1 MPRVQSIQMRVLL
14 WGWGVL
20 IAGLA
25 LAFWRYG
32 ATLDEETARD
42 FERDTL
48 AKLESVQWMLER
60 GGPFKEPRDRQDFL
74 HSLAGHMGMRIS
86 LIQGGR
92 VLADSSV
99 PFTDLDKLDDHSGR
113 PEVQAA
119 QGEDVGQATRH
130 SATLDRDMI
139 YMARKLPASSGEPD
153 AVLRLAAPVSQ
164 VRMHVQRMRWA
175 LLAAAAPLLIG
186 SGVLLWLLSRTITSG
201 IAQFTEAAQ
210 AIGEG
215 DYRRKILF
223 YPAAEFQ
230 PLAEAINRMA
240 KKIKKNVKIIENQR
254 GELWAMFEGMN
265 EGVMVLDS
273 KGRILH
279 VNPALSGIFPRASEF
294 IGRAPLEATMSLEI
308 QNLVDAVMAGE
319 KSERVSRQIEL
330 KDRHCAEM
338 TVVPFRDHKY
348 RPRVI
353 LVFHDTSEQKRVERV
368 LRDFVANASH
378 QLRTP
383 LTSIRGYAETLLDA
397 PPEDEAKRRE
407 FLDIIRA
414 NAVHMAKVIGGMFA
428 LAKSEREGKRPSE
441 LATSVPEALD
451 HALKNASFAAAD
463 KNIAIELEPLPDG
476 LPRAAADPDGIL
488 QIIDN
493 ILDNAIKYSPES
505 TTVRVSAASDGQNLT
520 LHFQDQGPGITPED
534 QKRIFERFFR
544 ADNNGV
550 DGAGSAGLGLAI
562 CRHIARNY
570 GGEVWVDSP
579 ADAETGSGSVFTVR
593 LPVA

>member
-25 LAFWRYG
+25 LAFWRYS

-42 FERDTL
+42 FERETL
-48 AKLESVQWMLER
+48 GRLQTVQWMLDR
-60 GGPFKEPRDRQDFL
+60 TGNFAEPRDRQDFL
-74 HSLAGHMGMRIS
+74 HSMANNLGMRIT
-86 LIQGGR
+86 LIEGGQ
-92 VLADSSV
+92 VVADTSV
-99 PFTDLDKLDDHSGR
+99 PFGEIGKLDDHSSR
-113 PEVQAA
+113 PEVIASQS
-119 QGEDVGQATRH
+119 GEVGQSTRH
-130 SATLDRDMI
+130 SVTLDRDMI
-139 YMARKLPASSGEPD
+139 YMAKKLPGQNGAPD
-153 AVLRLAAPVSQ
+153 YVLRLAAPVSQ
-164 VRMHVQRMRWA
+164 VRMHLQRMRWA
-175 LLAAAAPLLIG
+175 LFAAMVPLLLG

-210 AIGEG
+210 AIGDG

-254 GELWAMFEGMN
+254 GELWAMFEGMS
-265 EGVMVLDS
+265 EGVMVLDTG
-273 KGRILH
+273 GRILH
-279 VNPALSGIFPRASEF
+279 VNPALSKIFPRAQEF

-308 QNLVDAVMAGE
+308 QNIVDSLMAGE
-319 KSERVSRQIEL
+319 SSERVSRQIEL
-330 KDRHCAEM
+330 KERHCAEM

-383 LTSIRGYAETLLDA
+383 LTSIRGYAETLIDS
-397 PPEDEAKRRE
+397 PPQDEAKRKE
-407 FLDIIRA
+407 FLEIIHA

-428 LAKSEREGKRPSE
+428 LAKSEREGKRPGE
-441 LATSVPEALD
+441 LSASVPQALD
-451 HALKNASFAAAD
+451 HALKNASFAAQD
-463 KNIAIELEPLPDG
+463 KSIELVLGPLPKD
-476 LPRAAADPDGIL
+476 LPATAADPDGLL
-488 QIIDN
+488 QIIDS

-505 TTVRVSAASDGQNLT
+505 TKVQIAAASDGQSVTLT
-520 LHFQDQGPGITPED
+520 FADQGPGISQD
-534 QKRIFERFFR
+534 NQKRIFERFFR
-544 ADNNGV
+544 ADGNGV
-550 DGAGSAGLGLAI
+550 DSGGSAGLGLAI

-570 GGEVWVDSP
+570 GGEVWVESP
-579 ADAETGSGSVFTVR
+579 TDEATNTGSVFTVR
-593 LPVA
+593 LPAA

>member
-25 LAFWRYG
+25 LAFWRYS

-42 FERDTL
+42 FERETL
-48 AKLESVQWMLER
+48 GRLETVQWMLDR
-60 GGPFKEPRDRQDFL
+60 SSPFKEPRDRQDFL
-74 HSLAGHMGMRIS
+74 HSLGNSLAMRITLIEGGKVVADTS
-86 LIQGGR
+86 L
-92 VLADSSV
+92 
-99 PFTDLDKLDDHSGR
+99 PFGEIGKLDDHSSR
-113 PEVQAA
+113 PEIIATQS
-119 QGEDVGQATRH
+119 GEVGQATRH
-130 SATLDRDMI
+130 SVTLDRDMI
-139 YMARKLPASSGEPD
+139 YMAKKLPGQNGAQD
-153 AVLRLAAPVSQ
+153 YVLRLAAPVSQ
-164 VRMHVQRMRWA
+164 VRMHLQRMRWA
-175 LLAAAAPLLIG
+175 LFAAMVPLLLG

-210 AIGEG
+210 AIGDG

-254 GELWAMFEGMN
+254 GELWAMFEGMS
-265 EGVMVLDS
+265 EGVMVLDTG
-273 KGRILH
+273 GRILH
-279 VNPALSGIFPRASEF
+279 VNPALSKIFPRAQEF

-308 QNLVDAVMAGE
+308 QNIVDSLMAGE
-319 KSERVSRQIEL
+319 SSERVSRQIEL

-383 LTSIRGYAETLLDA
+383 LTSIRGYAETLIDS
-397 PPEDEAKRRE
+397 PPQDEAKRKE
-407 FLDIIRA
+407 FLEIIHA

-428 LAKSEREGKRPSE
+428 LAKSEREGKRPGE
-441 LATSVPEALD
+441 LSASVEQAMD
-451 HALKNASFAAAD
+451 HALKNAAFAAQD
-463 KNIAIELEPLPDG
+463 KGMELVLAPLPKD
-476 LPRAAADPDGIL
+476 LPAAAADPDGLL
-488 QIIDN
+488 QILDSI
-493 ILDNAIKYSPES
+493 IDNAIKYSPES
-505 TTVRVSAASDGQNLT
+505 TKVQIAAASDGQTVTLT
-520 LHFQDQGPGITPED
+520 FADQGPGINPDD
-534 QKRIFERFFR
+534 QTRIFERFFR
-544 ADNNGV
+544 ADGNGV
-550 DGAGSAGLGLAI
+550 DGSGSAGLGLAI

-579 ADAETGSGSVFTVR
+579 TDAATNTGSVFTVR

>member
-25 LAFWRYG
+25 LAFWRYS
-32 ATLDEETARD
+32 ATLDDETARD
-42 FERDTL
+42 FERETL
-48 AKLESVQWMLER
+48 GRLQTVQWLLDR
-60 GGPFKEPRDRQDFL
+60 SGPFKEPRDRQDFL
-74 HSLAGHMGMRIS
+74 HSLAGSLGMRIT
-86 LIQGGR
+86 LIEGGK
-92 VLADSSV
+92 VVADTSV
-99 PFTDLDKLDDHSGR
+99 PFGELGKLDDHSNR
-113 PEVQAA
+113 PEVVASLS
-119 QGEDVGQATRH
+119 GEVGQSTRH
-130 SATLDRDMI
+130 SVTLDRDMI
-139 YMARKLPASSGEPD
+139 YMAKKLPGVDGAPD
-153 AVLRLAAPVSQ
+153 SVLRLAAPVSQ
-164 VRMHVQRMRWA
+164 VRMHLQRMRWA
-175 LLAAAAPLLIG
+175 LFAAMVPLLLG
-186 SGVLLWLLSRTITSG
+186 SGVLLWLLSRTITAG

-210 AIGEG
+210 AIGDG

-254 GELWAMFEGMN
+254 GELWAMFEGMS
-265 EGVMVLDS
+265 EGVMVLDTG
-273 KGRILH
+273 GRILH
-279 VNPALSGIFPRASEF
+279 VNPALSRIFPRAQEF

-308 QNLVDAVMAGE
+308 QNLVDNLMAGE
-319 KSERVSRQIEL
+319 SSERVSRQIEL

-353 LVFHDTSEQKRVERV
+353 LVFHDMSEQKRVERV

-383 LTSIRGYAETLLDA
+383 LTSIRGYAETLIDS
-397 PPEDEAKRRE
+397 PPQDEAKRKE
-407 FLDIIRA
+407 FLEIIHA

-428 LAKSEREGKRPSE
+428 LAKSEREGKRPGE
-441 LATSVPEALD
+441 LSASVPQALD
-451 HALKNASFAAAD
+451 HALKNASFAAHD
-463 KNIAIELEPLPDG
+463 KGIDLTLTALPKD
-476 LPRAAADPDGIL
+476 LPAAAADPDGLL
-488 QIIDN
+488 QIIDS
-493 ILDNAIKYSPES
+493 ILDNAIKYSPEN
-505 TTVRVSAASDGQNLT
+505 TTVRIDAESDGQNVT
-520 LHFQDQGPGITPED
+520 LRFADQGPGISPEN

-544 ADNNGV
+544 ADGNGV
-550 DGAGSAGLGLAI
+550 DSAGSAGLGLAI

-570 GGEVWVDSP
+570 GGEVWVESP
-579 ADAETGSGSVFTVR
+579 TDAAEGTGSLFTVR

>member
-1 MPRVQSIQMRVLL
+1 MRVLM

-25 LAFWRYG
+25 LAFWRYSS
-32 ATLDEETARD
+32 TLDEETARD

-48 AKLESVQWMLER
+48 AKLQTVQWLLDR
-60 GGPFKEPRDRQDFL
+60 SGPFKEPKDRQDFL
-74 HSLAGHMGMRIS
+74 HSLGSSMGMRIS
-86 LIQGGR
+86 LIEAGH
-92 VLADSSV
+92 VVADTNV
-99 PFTDLDKLDDHSGR
+99 PFAEIGKLEDHSSR
-113 PEVQAA
+113 PEVLASLS
-119 QGEDVGQATRH
+119 GEVGQATRH
-130 SATLDRDMI
+130 SVTLDRDMI
-139 YMARKLPASSGEPD
+139 YMAKKIGGGEGAPET
-153 AVLRLAAPVSQ
+153 VLRLAAPVNLVRLHLQ
-164 VRMHVQRMRWA
+164 RMHWA
-175 LLAAAAPLLIG
+175 LLAAVVPLLLG
-186 SGVLLWLLSRTITSG
+186 SGVLLWLLSRTITAG

-210 AIGEG
+210 AIGDG

-254 GELWAMFEGMN
+254 GELWAMFEGMS

-273 KGRILH
+273 GGRILH
-279 VNPALSGIFPRASEF
+279 VNPALSAIFPRAHEF
-294 IGRAPLEATMSLEI
+294 IGRAPLEATMSLDI
-308 QNLVDAVMAGE
+308 QNIVDSVMAGDT
-319 KSERVSRQIEL
+319 SERVNRQIEL

-338 TVVPFRDHKY
+338 TVVPFRDHKF

-397 PPEDEAKRRE
+397 PPVEDEKRRE
-407 FLDIIRA
+407 FLEIIHA

-428 LAKSEREGKRPSE
+428 LAKSERDGKRPNE
-441 LATSVPEALD
+441 LVASVPQALD
-451 HALKNASFAAAD
+451 HALKNAAFAAQE
-463 KNIAIELEPLPDG
+463 KNIEIVVQPLPEK
-476 LPRAAADPDGIL
+476 LPAAAADPDGLL
-488 QIIDN
+488 QIVESIV
-493 ILDNAIKYSPES
+493 DNAIKYSPEG
-505 TTVRVSAASDGQNLT
+505 TTLTIDAESDGQSLT
-520 LHFQDQGPGITPED
+520 LRFADQGPGISAEN

-544 ADNNGV
+544 ADGNGV

-570 GGEVWVDSP
+570 DGEVFVDSP
-579 ADAETGSGSVFTVR
+579 TDPETNTGSVFTVR

>member
-1 MPRVQSIQMRVLL
+1 MPRVQSIQMRVLM
-14 WGWGVL
+14 WGWAVL

-25 LAFWRYG
+25 LAFWRYSS
-32 ATLDEETARD
+32 TLDEETARD

-48 AKLESVQWMLER
+48 SKLQTVQWLLER
-60 GGPFKEPRDRQDFL
+60 SGPFKEPQDRQDFL
-74 HSLAGHMGMRIS
+74 HSLGGSMGMRIS
-86 LIQGGR
+86 LIEDGR
-92 VLADSSV
+92 VVADTSV
-99 PFTDLDKLDDHSGR
+99 PFAEIGKLEDHSSR
-113 PEVQAA
+113 PEVLASLG
-119 QGEDVGQATRH
+119 GEVGQSERH
-130 SATLDRDMI
+130 STTLDRDMI
-139 YMARKLPASSGEPD
+139 YMAKKLSGGEGAPET
-153 AVLRLAAPVSQ
+153 VLRLAAPVNL
-164 VRMHVQRMRWA
+164 VRLHLQRMRWA
-175 LLAAAAPLLIG
+175 LLAAVVPLLLG

-210 AIGEG
+210 AIGDG

-254 GELWAMFEGMN
+254 GELWAMFEGMS

-273 KGRILH
+273 GGRILH
-279 VNPALSGIFPRASEF
+279 VNPALSSIFPRAHEF
-294 IGRAPLEATMSLEI
+294 IGRAPLEATMSLDI
-308 QNLVDAVMAGE
+308 QNIVDSVMAGDT
-319 KSERVSRQIEL
+319 SERVNRQIEL

-338 TVVPFRDHKY
+338 TVVPFRDHKF

-397 PPEDEAKRRE
+397 PPAEDAKRRE
-407 FLDIIRA
+407 FLEIIHA

-428 LAKSEREGKRPSE
+428 LAKSERDGKRPSD
-441 LATSVPEALD
+441 LVASVPQALD
-451 HALKNASFAAAD
+451 HALKNAAFAAQE
-463 KNIAIELEPLPDG
+463 KNIEIVVEPLPEK
-476 LPRAAADPDGIL
+476 LPAAAADPDGLL
-488 QIIDN
+488 QIIES
-493 ILDNAIKYSPES
+493 IVDNAIKYSPEG
-505 TTVRVSAASDGQNLT
+505 TTLAIDAASDGQSLT
-520 LHFQDQGPGITPED
+520 LRFADQGPGISEEN

-544 ADNNGV
+544 ADGNGV

-570 GGEVWVDSP
+570 NGEVFVDSP
-579 ADAETGSGSVFTVR
+579 TDAETNTGSVFTVR

>member
-1 MPRVQSIQMRVLL
+1 MPRVQSIQMRVLM

-25 LAFWRYG
+25 LAFWRYSS
-32 ATLDEETARD
+32 TLDEETARD

-48 AKLESVQWMLER
+48 AKLQTVQWLLDR
-60 GGPFKEPRDRQDFL
+60 SGPFKEPKDRQDFL
-74 HSLAGHMGMRIS
+74 HSLGSSMGMRIS
-86 LIQGGR
+86 LIEAGH
-92 VLADSSV
+92 VVADTNV
-99 PFTDLDKLDDHSGR
+99 PFAEIGKLEDHSSR
-113 PEVQAA
+113 PEVLASLS
-119 QGEDVGQATRH
+119 GEVGQATRH
-130 SATLDRDMI
+130 SVTLDRDMI
-139 YMARKLPASSGEPD
+139 YMAKKIGGGEGAPET
-153 AVLRLAAPVSQ
+153 VLRLAAPVNL
-164 VRMHVQRMRWA
+164 VRLHLQRMRWA
-175 LLAAAAPLLIG
+175 LLAAVVPLLLG
-186 SGVLLWLLSRTITSG
+186 SGVLLWLLSRTITAG

-210 AIGEG
+210 AIGDG

-254 GELWAMFEGMN
+254 GELWAMFEGMS

-273 KGRILH
+273 GGRILH
-279 VNPALSGIFPRASEF
+279 VNPALSAIFPRAHEF
-294 IGRAPLEATMSLEI
+294 IGRAPLEATMSLDI
-308 QNLVDAVMAGE
+308 QNIVDSVMAGDT
-319 KSERVSRQIEL
+319 SERVNRQIEL

-338 TVVPFRDHKY
+338 TVVPFRDHKF

-397 PPEDEAKRRE
+397 PPAEDEKRRE
-407 FLDIIRA
+407 FLEIIHA

-428 LAKSEREGKRPSE
+428 LAKSERDGKRPNE
-441 LATSVPEALD
+441 LVASVPQALD
-451 HALKNASFAAAD
+451 HALKNAAFAAQE
-463 KNIAIELEPLPDG
+463 KNIEIVVQSLPEK
-476 LPRAAADPDGIL
+476 LPAAAADPDGLL
-488 QIIDN
+488 QIVESIV
-493 ILDNAIKYSPES
+493 DNAIKYSPEG
-505 TTVRVSAASDGQNLT
+505 TTLTIDAESDGQSLT
-520 LHFQDQGPGITPED
+520 LRFADQGPGISAEN

-544 ADNNGV
+544 ADGNGV

-570 GGEVWVDSP
+570 DGEVFVDSP
-579 ADAETGSGSVFTVR
+579 TDPETNTGSVFTVR

>member
-1 MPRVQSIQMRVLL
+1 MRVLL

-25 LAFWRYG
+25 LAFWRYS

-48 AKLESVQWMLER
+48 SRLESVEWMLER
-60 GGPFKEPRDRQDFL
+60 GGPFKEPQDRQDFL
-74 HSLAGHMGMRIS
+74 HSLAGRMGMRIS
-86 LIQGGR
+86 LIQGGK

-99 PFTDLDKLDDHSGR
+99 PFGDLEKLDDHSTR
-113 PEVQAA
+113 PEVAAA
-119 QGEDVGQATRH
+119 QGGDLGQSTRH
-130 SATLDRDMI
+130 SVTLDRDMI
-139 YMARKLPASSGEPD
+139 YMARKLPAVEGEQP
-153 AVLRLAAPVSQ
+153 AVLRLAAPVSEA
-164 VRMHVQRMRWA
+164 RKLVQRMRWA
-175 LLAAAAPLLIG
+175 LLAAAAPLLVG
-186 SGVLLWLLSRTITSG
+186 SGVLLWLLSRTITGG

-254 GELWAMFEGMN
+254 GELWAMFEGMS

-279 VNPALSGIFPRASEF
+279 VNPALSAIFPRAAEF
-294 IGRAPLEATMSLEI
+294 VGRAPLEATMSLEI
-308 QNLVDAVMAGE
+308 QNLVDSVMAGE
-319 KSERVSRQIEL
+319 TSERMNRQIEL

-397 PPEDEAKRRE
+397 PPQDEAKRRE

-428 LAKSEREGKRPSE
+428 LAKSEREGKRPADLS
-441 LATSVPEALD
+441 ASVPQALD

-463 KNIAIELEPLPDG
+463 KNIALELEALPED
-476 LPRAAADPDGIL
+476 LPKAAADPDGVL
-488 QIIDN
+488 QIVDN
-493 ILDNAIKYSPES
+493 ILDNAIKYSPEN
-505 TTVRVSAASDGQNLT
+505 TAVRVSASSDGQSVSLRI
-520 LHFQDQGPGITPED
+520 QDQGPGIPPED

-544 ADNNGV
+544 ADSNGV

-570 GGEVWVDSP
+570 GGEVWVESP
-579 ADAETGSGSVFTVR
+579 ADGQTGTGSVFTVR

>member
-25 LAFWRYG
+25 LAFWRYS

-42 FERDTL
+42 FERETL
-48 AKLESVQWMLER
+48 GRLQTVQWMLDR
-60 GGPFKEPRDRQDFL
+60 AGNFAEPRDRQDFL
-74 HSLAGHMGMRIS
+74 HSMANNLGMRIT
-86 LIQGGR
+86 LIEGGQ
-92 VLADSSV
+92 VVADTSV
-99 PFTDLDKLDDHSGR
+99 PFGEIGKLDDHSSR
-113 PEVQAA
+113 PEVIASQS
-119 QGEDVGQATRH
+119 GEVGQSTRH
-130 SATLDRDMI
+130 SVTLDRDMI
-139 YMARKLPASSGEPD
+139 YMAKKLPGQNGAPD
-153 AVLRLAAPVSQ
+153 YVLRLAAPVSQ
-164 VRMHVQRMRWA
+164 VRMHLQRMRWA
-175 LLAAAAPLLIG
+175 LFAAMVPLLLG

-210 AIGEG
+210 AIGDG

-254 GELWAMFEGMN
+254 GELWAMFEGMS
-265 EGVMVLDS
+265 EGVMVLDTG
-273 KGRILH
+273 GRILH
-279 VNPALSGIFPRASEF
+279 VNPALSKIFPRAQEF

-308 QNLVDAVMAGE
+308 QNIVDSLMAGE
-319 KSERVSRQIEL
+319 SSERVSRQIEL
-330 KDRHCAEM
+330 KERHCAEM

-383 LTSIRGYAETLLDA
+383 LTSIRGYAETLIDS
-397 PPEDEAKRRE
+397 PPQDEAKRKE
-407 FLDIIRA
+407 FLEIIHA

-441 LATSVPEALD
+441 LSASVPQALD
-451 HALKNASFAAAD
+451 HALKNASFAAQD
-463 KNIAIELEPLPDG
+463 KSIELVLDLLPKD
-476 LPRAAADPDGIL
+476 LPATAADPDGLL
-488 QIIDN
+488 QIIDS
-493 ILDNAIKYSPES
+493 ILDNAIKYSPEN
-505 TTVRVSAASDGQNLT
+505 TKVQIAAASDGQSVTLT
-520 LHFQDQGPGITPED
+520 FADQGPGISQD
-534 QKRIFERFFR
+534 NQKRIFERFFR
-544 ADNNGV
+544 ADGNGV
-550 DGAGSAGLGLAI
+550 DSGGSAGLGLAI

-579 ADAETGSGSVFTVR
+579 TDEATDTGSVFTVR
-593 LPVA
+593 LPAA

>member
-1 MPRVQSIQMRVLL
+1 MPRVQSIQMRVLM

-25 LAFWRYG
+25 LAFWRYSS
-32 ATLDEETARD
+32 TLDEETARD

-48 AKLESVQWMLER
+48 AKLQTVQWLLDR
-60 GGPFKEPRDRQDFL
+60 SGPFKEPKDRQDFL
-74 HSLAGHMGMRIS
+74 HSLGSSMGMRIS
-86 LIQGGR
+86 LIEAGH
-92 VLADSSV
+92 VVADTNV
-99 PFTDLDKLDDHSGR
+99 PFAEIGKLEDHSSR
-113 PEVQAA
+113 PEVLASLS
-119 QGEDVGQATRH
+119 GEVGQATRH
-130 SATLDRDMI
+130 SVTLDRDMI
-139 YMARKLPASSGEPD
+139 YMAKKIGGGEGAPET
-153 AVLRLAAPVSQ
+153 VLRLAAPVNLVRLHLQ
-164 VRMHVQRMRWA
+164 RMHWA
-175 LLAAAAPLLIG
+175 LLAAVVPLLLG
-186 SGVLLWLLSRTITSG
+186 SGVLLWLLSRTITAG

-210 AIGEG
+210 AIGDG

-254 GELWAMFEGMN
+254 GELWAMFEGMS

-273 KGRILH
+273 GGRILH
-279 VNPALSGIFPRASEF
+279 VNPALSAIFPRAHEF
-294 IGRAPLEATMSLEI
+294 IGRAPLEATMSLDI
-308 QNLVDAVMAGE
+308 QNIVDSVMAGDT
-319 KSERVSRQIEL
+319 SERVNRQIEL

-338 TVVPFRDHKY
+338 TVVPFRDHKF

-397 PPEDEAKRRE
+397 PPVEDEKRRE
-407 FLDIIRA
+407 FLEIIHA

-428 LAKSEREGKRPSE
+428 LAKSERDGKRPNE
-441 LATSVPEALD
+441 LVASVPQALD
-451 HALKNASFAAAD
+451 HALKNAAFAAQE
-463 KNIAIELEPLPDG
+463 KNIEIVVQPLPEK
-476 LPRAAADPDGIL
+476 LPAAAADPDGLL
-488 QIIDN
+488 QIVESIV
-493 ILDNAIKYSPES
+493 DNAIKYSPEG
-505 TTVRVSAASDGQNLT
+505 TTLTIDAESDGQSLT
-520 LHFQDQGPGITPED
+520 LRFADQGPGISAEN

-544 ADNNGV
+544 ADGNGV

-570 GGEVWVDSP
+570 DGEVFVDSP
-579 ADAETGSGSVFTVR
+579 TDPETNTGSVFTVR

>member
-1 MPRVQSIQMRVLL
+1 MRVLM

-25 LAFWRYG
+25 LAFWRYSS
-32 ATLDEETARD
+32 TLDEETARD

-48 AKLESVQWMLER
+48 AKLQTVQWLLDR
-60 GGPFKEPRDRQDFL
+60 SGPFKEPKDRQDFL
-74 HSLAGHMGMRIS
+74 HSLGSSMGMRIS
-86 LIQGGR
+86 LIEAGH
-92 VLADSSV
+92 VVADTNV
-99 PFTDLDKLDDHSGR
+99 PFAEIGKLEDHSSR
-113 PEVQAA
+113 PEVLASLS
-119 QGEDVGQATRH
+119 GEVGQATRH
-130 SATLDRDMI
+130 SVTLDRDMI
-139 YMARKLPASSGEPD
+139 YMAKKIGGGEGAPET
-153 AVLRLAAPVSQ
+153 VLRLAAPVNLVRLHLQ
-164 VRMHVQRMRWA
+164 RMHWA
-175 LLAAAAPLLIG
+175 LLAAVVPLLLG
-186 SGVLLWLLSRTITSG
+186 SGVLLWLLSRTITAG

-210 AIGEG
+210 AIGDG

-254 GELWAMFEGMN
+254 GELWAMFEGMS

-273 KGRILH
+273 GGRILH
-279 VNPALSGIFPRASEF
+279 VNPALSAIFPRAHEF
-294 IGRAPLEATMSLEI
+294 IGRAPLEATMSLDI
-308 QNLVDAVMAGE
+308 QNIVDSVMAGDT
-319 KSERVSRQIEL
+319 SERVNRQIEL
-330 KDRHCAEM
+330 KDRHYAEM
-338 TVVPFRDHKY
+338 TVVPFRDHKF

-397 PPEDEAKRRE
+397 PPVEDEKRRE
-407 FLDIIRA
+407 FLEIIHA

-428 LAKSEREGKRPSE
+428 LAKSERDGKRPNE
-441 LATSVPEALD
+441 LVASVPQALD
-451 HALKNASFAAAD
+451 HALKNAAFAAQE
-463 KNIAIELEPLPDG
+463 KNIEIVVQPLPEK
-476 LPRAAADPDGIL
+476 LPAAAADPDGLL
-488 QIIDN
+488 QIVESIV
-493 ILDNAIKYSPES
+493 DNAIKYSPEG
-505 TTVRVSAASDGQNLT
+505 TTLTIDAESDGQSLT
-520 LHFQDQGPGITPED
+520 LRFADQGPGISAEN

-544 ADNNGV
+544 ADGNGV

-570 GGEVWVDSP
+570 DGEVFVDSP
-579 ADAETGSGSVFTVR
+579 TDPETNTGSVFTVR

>member
-99 PFTDLDKLDDHSGR
+99 PFGDLEKLDDHSGR
-113 PEVQAA
+113 PEVVAA
-119 QGEDVGQATRH
+119 QGEEVGQSTRH

-139 YMARKLPASSGEPD
+139 YMARKLPASFGEPD

-164 VRMHVQRMRWA
+164 VRMHVQRMRWE
-175 LLAAAAPLLIG
+175 LLAAAIPLLIG
-186 SGVLLWLLSRTITSG
+186 SGLLLWLLSRTITSG

-240 KKIKKNVKIIENQR
+240 KKIKKNVKVIENQR
-254 GELWAMFEGMN
+254 GELWAMFEGMS

-279 VNPALSGIFPRASEF
+279 VNPALSAIFPRASEF

-308 QNLVDAVMAGE
+308 QNLVDSVMAGE
-319 KSERVSRQIEL
+319 RSERVSRQIEL

-428 LAKSEREGKRPSE
+428 LAKSEREGKRASE
-441 LATSVPEALD
+441 LSASVAQSMD
-451 HALKNASFAAAD
+451 HALKNASFAAQE
-463 KNIAIELEPLPDG
+463 KNIEIELEPLPDN
-476 LPRAAADPDGIL
+476 LPKAAADPDGVL

-493 ILDNAIKYSPES
+493 ILDNAIKYSPENTS
-505 TTVRVSAASDGQNLT
+505 VRISAASDGQSLA
-520 LHFQDQGPGITPED
+520 LRFQDQGPGITPED

-544 ADNNGV
+544 ADSNGV

-570 GGEVWVDSP
+570 GGEVWVESP
-579 ADAETGSGSVFTVR
+579 ADPGTGTGSVFTVR

>member
-20 IAGLA
+20 IVGLA
-25 LAFWRYG
+25 VAFWRYS
-32 ATLDEETARD
+32 ASLDEETARD
-42 FERDTL
+42 FERETLTRLDT
-48 AKLESVQWMLER
+48 VQWLLDR

-74 HSLAGHMGMRIS
+74 HTLATNMGMRIT
-86 LIQGGR
+86 LIQGAS
-92 VLADSSV
+92 VLADSSRA
-99 PFTDLDKLDDHSGR
+99 FDDLAKMDDHSGR
-113 PEVQAA
+113 PEVAA
-119 QGEDVGQATRH
+119 ALGGELGKATRH

-139 YMARKLPASSGEPD
+139 YMARKLSTPEGQPET
-153 AVLRLAAPVSQ
+153 VLRLAAPVSQ
-164 VRMHVQRMRWA
+164 VRMHMQRMRWA
-175 LLAAAAPLLIG
+175 LLAAVIPLLLG
-186 SGVLLWLLSRTITSG
+186 SGILLYLLSRTITAG

-215 DYRRKILF
+215 DYRRRILF

-240 KKIKKNVKIIENQR
+240 KKIKKNVKVIENQR
-254 GELWAMFEGMN
+254 GELWAMFEGMT
-265 EGVMVLDS
+265 EGVMVLDTG
-273 KGRILH
+273 GRILH
-279 VNPALSGIFPRASEF
+279 VNPALSAIFPRAQEF

-308 QNLVDAVMAGE
+308 QNLVDTLMAGE
-319 KSERVSRQIEL
+319 TTEPVSRQIEL
-330 KDRHCAEM
+330 KDRHCLEM
-338 TVVPFRDHKY
+338 TVVPFRDHKF

-353 LVFHDTSEQKRVERV
+353 LIFHDTSEQKRVERV

-397 PPEDEAKRRE
+397 PPTDEAKRRE

-414 NAVHMAKVIGGMFA
+414 NAVHMSKVIAGMFA
-428 LAKSEREGKRPSE
+428 LAKSESGGKRPKD
-441 LATSVPEALD
+441 LDASVPQALEHALMNSTFAAQEKDITLAVEALPED
-451 HALKNASFAAAD
+451 
-463 KNIAIELEPLPDG
+463 LPHV
-476 LPRAAADPDGIL
+476 AADPDGLL
-488 QIIDN
+488 QIADN
-493 ILDNAIKYSPES
+493 LLDNAIKYSPQG
-505 TTVRVSAASDGQNLT
+505 TNVRITAHSDGQSVT
-520 LHFQDQGPGITPED
+520 LRFTDQGPGVSEED
-534 QKRIFERFFR
+534 QKRVFERFFR
-544 ADNNGV
+544 ADNNDV

-579 ADAETGSGSVFTVR
+579 ADKNTASGSTFSVR

>member
-48 AKLESVQWMLER
+48 AKLESVQWMMER
-60 GGPFKEPRDRQDFL
+60 GGPFKDPRDRQDFL

-86 LIQGGR
+86 LIQNGR

-99 PFTDLDKLDDHSGR
+99 PFGDLEKLDDHSAR
-113 PEVQAA
+113 PEVVAA

-139 YMARKLPASSGEPD
+139 YMARKLPASMGEPD
-153 AVLRLAAPVSQ
+153 AVLRLAAPVSE

-254 GELWAMFEGMN
+254 GELWAMFEGMS

-279 VNPALSGIFPRASEF
+279 VNPALSGIFPRAQEF

-428 LAKSEREGKRPSE
+428 LAKSEREGKRTSE
-441 LATSVPEALD
+441 LSASVAQAMD

-463 KNIAIELEPLPDG
+463 KNIGIELEPLPAD
-476 LPRAAADPDGIL
+476 LPNAAADPDGIL

-493 ILDNAIKYSPES
+493 ILDNAIKYSPEN
-505 TTVRVSAASDGQNLT
+505 TTVRVSAASDGQSLT
-520 LHFQDQGPGITPED
+520 LRFQDQGPGVTPED

-544 ADNNGV
+544 ADSNGV

-579 ADAETGSGSVFTVR
+579 VDADSGTGSVFTVR

>member
-1 MPRVQSIQMRVLL
+1 MPRVRSIQMRVLL

-25 LAFWRYG
+25 LAFWRYSS
-32 ATLDEETARD
+32 TLDQETARD
-42 FERDTL
+42 FERDTQ
-48 AKLESVQWMLER
+48 AKLATVQWLLER
-60 GGPFKEPRDRQDFL
+60 GGPFADPRDRQDFL
-74 HSLAGHMGMRIS
+74 HSLGGSMGMRIS
-86 LIQGGR
+86 LIEGGR
-92 VLADSSV
+92 VVADTNV
-99 PFTDLDKLDDHSGR
+99 PFDEIGRLDDHSTR
-113 PEVQAA
+113 PEVLAA
-119 QGEDVGQATRH
+119 LGGEVGQATRH
-130 SATLDRDMI
+130 SVTLDRDMI
-139 YMARKLPASSGEPD
+139 YMARKLAGQEGAPD
-153 AVLRLAAPVSQ
+153 AVLRLAAPVSL
-164 VRMHVQRMRWA
+164 VRLHLQRMRWA
-175 LLAAAAPLLIG
+175 LLAAVVPLLVG

-210 AIGEG
+210 AIGDG

-254 GELWAMFEGMN
+254 GELWAMFEGMS

-273 KGRILH
+273 AGLILH
-279 VNPALSGIFPRASEF
+279 VNPALSSIFPRAHEF
-294 IGRAPLEATMSLEI
+294 IGRAPLEATMSLDI
-308 QNLVDAVMAGE
+308 QNIVDSVMAGHT
-319 KSERVSRQIEL
+319 SERVNRQIEL

-338 TVVPFRDHKY
+338 TVVPFRDHKF

-397 PPEDEAKRRE
+397 PPAEDEKRRE
-407 FLDIIRA
+407 FLEIIHA

-428 LAKSEREGKRPSE
+428 LAKSERDGKRPSD
-441 LATSVPEALD
+441 LHASIPQALD
-451 HALKNASFAAAD
+451 HALKNASFAAGD
-463 KNIAIELEPLPDG
+463 KDIALDLAALPEN
-476 LPRAAADPDGIL
+476 LPAAAADPDGLL
-488 QIIDN
+488 QIVES
-493 ILDNAIKYSPES
+493 ILDNAIKYSPEG
-505 TTVRVSAASDGQNLT
+505 TTVSVSAEADGGSVVLR
-520 LHFQDQGPGITPED
+520 FADQGPGISEEN
-534 QKRIFERFFR
+534 QARIFERFFR
-544 ADNNGV
+544 ADGNGV

-570 GGEVWVDSP
+570 GGEVTVQSP
-579 ADAETGSGSVFTVR
+579 MDPQAGTGSVFTVR

>member
-1 MPRVQSIQMRVLL
+1 MPRVRSIQMRVLL

-25 LAFWRYG
+25 LAFWRYSS
-32 ATLDEETARD
+32 TLDQETARD
-42 FERDTL
+42 FERDTQ
-48 AKLESVQWMLER
+48 AKLATVQWLLER
-60 GGPFKEPRDRQDFL
+60 GGPFADPRDRQDFL
-74 HSLAGHMGMRIS
+74 HSLGGSMGMRIS
-86 LIQGGR
+86 LIEGGR
-92 VLADSSV
+92 VVADTNV
-99 PFTDLDKLDDHSGR
+99 PFDEIGRLDDHSTR
-113 PEVQAA
+113 PEVLAA
-119 QGEDVGQATRH
+119 LGGEVGQATRH
-130 SATLDRDMI
+130 SVTLDRDMI
-139 YMARKLPASSGEPD
+139 YMARKLAGQEGAPD
-153 AVLRLAAPVSQ
+153 AVLRLAAPVSL
-164 VRMHVQRMRWA
+164 VRLHLQRMRWA
-175 LLAAAAPLLIG
+175 LLAAVVPLLVG

-210 AIGEG
+210 AIGDG

-254 GELWAMFEGMN
+254 GELWAMFEGMS

-273 KGRILH
+273 AGLILH
-279 VNPALSGIFPRASEF
+279 VNPALSSIFPRAHEF
-294 IGRAPLEATMSLEI
+294 IGRAPLEATMSLDI
-308 QNLVDAVMAGE
+308 QNIVDSVMAGHT
-319 KSERVSRQIEL
+319 SERVNRQIEL

-338 TVVPFRDHKY
+338 TVVPFRDHKF

-397 PPEDEAKRRE
+397 PPSEDEKRRE
-407 FLDIIRA
+407 FLEIIHA

-428 LAKSEREGKRPSE
+428 LAKSERDGKRPSD
-441 LATSVPEALD
+441 LHASIPQALD
-451 HALKNASFAAAD
+451 HALKNASFAAGD
-463 KNIAIELEPLPDG
+463 KDIALDLAALPEN
-476 LPRAAADPDGIL
+476 LPAAAADPDGLL
-488 QIIDN
+488 QIVES
-493 ILDNAIKYSPES
+493 ILDNAIKYSPEG
-505 TTVRVSAASDGQNLT
+505 TTVSVSAEADGGSVVLR
-520 LHFQDQGPGITPED
+520 FADQGPGISEEN
-534 QKRIFERFFR
+534 QARIFERFFR
-544 ADNNGV
+544 ADGNGV

-570 GGEVWVDSP
+570 GGEVTVQSP
-579 ADAETGSGSVFTVR
+579 MDPQAGTGSVFTVR

>member
-25 LAFWRYG
+25 LAFWRYSS
-32 ATLDEETARD
+32 TLDDETARD
-42 FERDTL
+42 FERDTQ
-48 AKLESVQWMLER
+48 AKLETVHWLLDRS
-60 GGPFKEPRDRQDFL
+60 GPFNEPRDRQDFL
-74 HSLAGHMGMRIS
+74 HSLAGSMGMRIS
-86 LIQGGR
+86 LIEGGK
-92 VLADSSV
+92 VVADTSV
-99 PFTDLDKLDDHSGR
+99 PYAEIGKLEDHSTR
-113 PEVQAA
+113 PEVLASLGGQ
-119 QGEDVGQATRH
+119 VGQATRH

-139 YMARKLPASSGEPD
+139 YMAKKIGGKDGAPD
-153 AVLRLAAPVSQ
+153 QVLRLAAPVSQ
-164 VRMHVQRMRWA
+164 VRMHLQRMRWA
-175 LLAAAAPLLIG
+175 LLAAMVPLLLG

-210 AIGEG
+210 AIGDG

-254 GELWAMFEGMN
+254 GELWAMFEGMS

-273 KGRILH
+273 GGRILH
-279 VNPALSGIFPRASEF
+279 VNPALSSIFPRAHEF

-308 QNLVDAVMAGE
+308 QNIVDSVMAGE
-319 KSERVSRQIEL
+319 TSERVNRQIEL

-397 PPEDEAKRRE
+397 PPAEDAKRRE
-407 FLDIIRA
+407 FLEIIHA

-428 LAKSEREGKRPSE
+428 LAKSERDGKRASD
-441 LATSVPEALD
+441 LNASVAQAMD
-451 HALKNASFAAAD
+451 HALKNASFAAQD
-463 KNIAIELEPLPDG
+463 KNIDIELAELPAD
-476 LPRAAADPDGIL
+476 LPAAAADPDGLL
-488 QIIDN
+488 QIIDS
-493 ILDNAIKYSPES
+493 IVDNAIKYSPEG
-505 TTVRVSAASDGQNLT
+505 TKVSISAESDGQNVT
-520 LHFQDQGPGITPED
+520 LRFADQGPGVTPEN

-544 ADNNGV
+544 ADGNGV

-579 ADAETGSGSVFTVR
+579 TDEATGTGSVFTVR
-593 LPVA
+593 LPAA

>member
-25 LAFWRYG
+25 LAFWRYSS
-32 ATLDEETARD
+32 TLDEETARD

-48 AKLESVQWMLER
+48 ARLQTVQWLLDR
-60 GGPFKEPRDRQDFL
+60 SGPFAEPKDRQDFL
-74 HSLAGHMGMRIS
+74 HSLAGSMGMRIS
-86 LIQGGR
+86 LIEGGK
-92 VLADSSV
+92 VVADTSV
-99 PFTDLDKLDDHSGR
+99 PYAEIGKLDDHSTR
-113 PEVQAA
+113 PEVLASLG
-119 QGEDVGQATRH
+119 GEVGQATRH

-139 YMARKLPASSGEPD
+139 YMARKLPAKDGAPE

-164 VRMHVQRMRWA
+164 VRMHLQRMRWA
-175 LLAAAAPLLIG
+175 LFAAMVPLLLG

-210 AIGEG
+210 AIGDG

-240 KKIKKNVKIIENQR
+240 KKIKKNVKVIENQR
-254 GELWAMFEGMN
+254 GELWAMFEGMT
-265 EGVMVLDS
+265 EGVMVLDTA
-273 KGRILH
+273 GRILH
-279 VNPALSGIFPRASEF
+279 VNPALSSIFPRAPEF

-308 QNLVDAVMAGE
+308 QNIVDSLMAGE
-319 KSERVSRQIEL
+319 TTERVHRQIEL

-397 PPEDEAKRRE
+397 PPADDAKRRE
-407 FLDIIRA
+407 FLEVIHA

-428 LAKSEREGKRPSE
+428 LAKSEREGKRPGE
-441 LATSVPEALD
+441 LSASVTQALD
-451 HALKNASFAAAD
+451 HALKNASFAAQD
-463 KNIAIELEPLPDG
+463 KGIELALAPLPAD
-476 LPRAAADPDGIL
+476 LPAAAADPDGLL
-488 QIIDN
+488 QIIES
-493 ILDNAIKYSPES
+493 IVDNAIKYSPEH
-505 TTVRVSAASDGQNLT
+505 TKVHIGAATDGQTVT
-520 LHFQDQGPGITPED
+520 LRFEDQGPGITPED
-534 QKRIFERFFR
+534 QKRVFERFFR
-544 ADNNGV
+544 ADGNGV
-550 DGAGSAGLGLAI
+550 DSAGSAGLGLAI

-579 ADAETGSGSVFTVR
+579 VHEDTGQGSVFTVR
-593 LPVA
+593 LPAA

>member
-1 MPRVQSIQMRVLL
+1 MRVLL

-25 LAFWRYG
+25 LAFWRYS

-48 AKLESVQWMLER
+48 AKLESVQWMLDR

-86 LIQGGR
+86 LIQGGK

-99 PFTDLDKLDDHSGR
+99 PLGDLEKLDDHSSR

-119 QGEDVGQATRH
+119 LGGDVGQSTRH
-130 SATLDRDMI
+130 SVTLDRDMI
-139 YMARKLPASSGEPD
+139 YMARKLPAVPGEPD
-153 AVLRLAAPVSQ
+153 AVLRLAAPVSL
-164 VRMHVQRMRWA
+164 VRMHVQRMRWE
-175 LLAAAAPLLIG
+175 LFAAVVPLLIV
-186 SGVLLWLLSRTITSG
+186 SGLLLWQLSRTITSG

-254 GELWAMFEGMN
+254 GELWAMFEGMS

-279 VNPALSGIFPRASEF
+279 VNPALSAIFPRASEF

-308 QNLVDAVMAGE
+308 QNLVDTVMAGE

-330 KDRHCAEM
+330 KDRHFAEM
-338 TVVPFRDHKY
+338 TLVPFRDHKY

-397 PPEDEAKRRE
+397 PPQDEAKRRE

-428 LAKSEREGKRPSE
+428 LAKSEREGKRPGE
-441 LATSVPEALD
+441 LSASVPQALD
-451 HALKNASFAAAD
+451 HALKNAAFAAAD
-463 KNIAIELEPLPDG
+463 KNITIELEALPDG
-476 LPRAAADPDGIL
+476 LPKAAADPDGIL

-493 ILDNAIKYSPES
+493 ILDNAIKYSPEN
-505 TTVRVSAASDGQNLT
+505 TTVRIGAASDGQSVT
-520 LHFQDQGPGITPED
+520 LHFSDQGPGVSQDD

-544 ADNNGV
+544 ADSNGV
-550 DGAGSAGLGLAI
+550 EGTGSAGLGLAI

-570 GGEVWVDSP
+570 GGEVWVESP
-579 ADAETGSGSVFTVR
+579 SDAESGTGSVFTVR

>member
-1 MPRVQSIQMRVLL
+1 MRVLM

-25 LAFWRYG
+25 LAFWRYSS
-32 ATLDEETARD
+32 TLDEETERD

-48 AKLESVQWMLER
+48 AKLQTVQWLLDR
-60 GGPFKEPRDRQDFL
+60 SGPFKEPRDRQDFL
-74 HSLAGHMGMRIS
+74 HSLASSMGMRVS
-86 LIQGGR
+86 LIEAGH
-92 VLADSSV
+92 VVADSNV
-99 PFTDLDKLDDHSGR
+99 PFAEIGKLEDHSTR
-113 PEVQAA
+113 PEVLASLS
-119 QGEDVGQATRH
+119 GEVGQATRH
-130 SATLDRDMI
+130 SVTLDRDMI
-139 YMARKLPASSGEPD
+139 YMAKKIGGGEGAPD
-153 AVLRLAAPVSQ
+153 TVLRLAAPVNL
-164 VRMHVQRMRWA
+164 VRLHLQRMRWA
-175 LLAAAAPLLIG
+175 LLAAVVPLLLG
-186 SGVLLWLLSRTITSG
+186 SGVLLWLLSRTITAG

-210 AIGEG
+210 AIGDG

-254 GELWAMFEGMN
+254 GELWAMFEGMS

-273 KGRILH
+273 GGRILH
-279 VNPALSGIFPRASEF
+279 VNPALSAIFPRAHEF
-294 IGRAPLEATMSLEI
+294 IGRAPLEATMSLDI
-308 QNLVDAVMAGE
+308 QNIVDSVMAGDT
-319 KSERVSRQIEL
+319 SDRVNRQIEL

-338 TVVPFRDHKY
+338 TVVPFRDHKF

-353 LVFHDTSEQKRVERV
+353 LIFHDTSEQKRVERV

-397 PPEDEAKRRE
+397 PPAEDEKRRE
-407 FLDIIRA
+407 FLEIIHA

-428 LAKSEREGKRPSE
+428 LAKSERDGKRPSE
-441 LATSVPEALD
+441 LVASVPQALD
-451 HALKNASFAAAD
+451 HALKNAAFAAQE
-463 KNIAIELEPLPDG
+463 KNIEIVVEPLPEK
-476 LPRAAADPDGIL
+476 LPAAAADPDGLL
-488 QIIDN
+488 QIVESIV
-493 ILDNAIKYSPES
+493 DNAIKYSPEG
-505 TTVRVSAASDGQNLT
+505 TTLNVDAESDGQSVT
-520 LHFQDQGPGITPED
+520 LRFADQGPGISPEN

-544 ADNNGV
+544 ADGNGV

-570 GGEVWVDSP
+570 DGEVFVDSP
-579 ADAETGSGSVFTVR
+579 TDPETNTGSVFTVR

>member
-1 MPRVQSIQMRVLL
+1 
-14 WGWGVL
+14 
-20 IAGLA
+20 
-25 LAFWRYG
+25 
-32 ATLDEETARD
+32 
-42 FERDTL
+42 
-48 AKLESVQWMLER
+48 
-60 GGPFKEPRDRQDFL
+60 
-74 HSLAGHMGMRIS
+74 
-86 LIQGGR
+86 
-92 VLADSSV
+92 
-99 PFTDLDKLDDHSGR
+99 
-113 PEVQAA
+113 
-119 QGEDVGQATRH
+119 
-130 SATLDRDMI
+130 
-139 YMARKLPASSGEPD
+139 
-153 AVLRLAAPVSQ
+153 
-164 VRMHVQRMRWA
+164 
-175 LLAAAAPLLIG
+175 
-186 SGVLLWLLSRTITSG
+186 
-201 IAQFTEAAQ
+201 
-210 AIGEG
+210 
-215 DYRRKILF
+215 
-223 YPAAEFQ
+223 
-230 PLAEAINRMA
+230 MA

-397 PPEDEAKRRE
+397 PPDDEAKRRE

-441 LATSVPEALD
+441 LATSEPAALD

>member
-25 LAFWRYG
+25 LAFWRYS

-42 FERDTL
+42 FERETL
-48 AKLESVQWMLER
+48 GRLETVQWMLDR
-60 GGPFKEPRDRQDFL
+60 SSPFKEPRDRQDFL
-74 HSLAGHMGMRIS
+74 HSLGNSLAMRIT
-86 LIQGGR
+86 LIEGGK
-92 VLADSSV
+92 VVADTSV
-99 PFTDLDKLDDHSGR
+99 PFGEIGKLDDHSSR
-113 PEVQAA
+113 PEIIATQS
-119 QGEDVGQATRH
+119 GEVGQATRH
-130 SATLDRDMI
+130 SVTLDRDMI
-139 YMARKLPASSGEPD
+139 YMAKKLPGQNGAPD
-153 AVLRLAAPVSQ
+153 YVLRLAAPVSQ
-164 VRMHVQRMRWA
+164 VRMHLQRMRWA
-175 LLAAAAPLLIG
+175 LFAAMVPLLLG
-186 SGVLLWLLSRTITSG
+186 SGVLLWLLSRTITAG

-210 AIGEG
+210 AIGDG

-254 GELWAMFEGMN
+254 GELWAMFEGMS
-265 EGVMVLDS
+265 EGVMVLDTG
-273 KGRILH
+273 GRILH
-279 VNPALSGIFPRASEF
+279 VNPALSKIFPRAQEF

-308 QNLVDAVMAGE
+308 QNIVDSLMAGE
-319 KSERVSRQIEL
+319 SSERVSRQIEL

-383 LTSIRGYAETLLDA
+383 LTSIRGYAETLLDS
-397 PPEDEAKRRE
+397 PPQDEAKRKE
-407 FLDIIRA
+407 FLEIIHA

-428 LAKSEREGKRPSE
+428 LAKSEREGKRPGE
-441 LATSVPEALD
+441 LSASVEQAMD
-451 HALKNASFAAAD
+451 HALKNAAFAAQD
-463 KNIAIELEPLPDG
+463 KGMELVLAPLPKD
-476 LPRAAADPDGIL
+476 LPAAAADPDGLL
-488 QIIDN
+488 QIVESIV
-493 ILDNAIKYSPES
+493 DNAIKYSPEN
-505 TTVRVSAASDGQNLT
+505 TKVQIAAASDGQTVTLT
-520 LHFQDQGPGITPED
+520 FADQGPGINPDD
-534 QKRIFERFFR
+534 QTRIFERFFR
-544 ADNNGV
+544 ADGNGV
-550 DGAGSAGLGLAI
+550 DGSGSAGLGLAI

-579 ADAETGSGSVFTVR
+579 TDTATNTGSVFTVR